1 MENAHSQSHWQFCQL
16 ALALAHNIRNYIRV
30 RVSEEASKPVKR
42 LLDPIERISEI
53 LFGLVMVLTITCSFS
68 VGGGGRTE
76 VHQMLIG
83 ALGCNVAWG
92 AIDAVLYWLAC
103 FHAHGQKI
111 IALRAARDP
120 ESPERAYSVI
130 AEALPPLVASVTTLA
145 EFEVIRQK
153 LQNLPEPP
161 NRPRLTK
168 EEWLGGLGV
177 FLLVVVATLPVVLP
191 FVFIHDP
198 GHALRISNVIAV
210 LLLFLTG
217 YVYGYHSGHR
227 PVRSGLIMTVIGG
240 AMIGTTIALG
250 G

>member
-1 MENAHSQSHWQFCQL
+1 
-16 ALALAHNIRNYIRV
+16 
-30 RVSEEASKPVKR
+30 VSREASKPIKR
-42 LLDPIERISEI
+42 FLGPMERISEI
-53 LFGLVMVLTITCSFS
+53 LFGLVMVLTVTCSFS

-92 AIDAVLYWLAC
+92 VIDAVLYWLAC

-111 IALRAARDP
+111 MALRAAREAENPD
-120 ESPERAYSVI
+120 EAYRVI
-130 AEALPPLVASVTTLA
+130 ADALPPVLASVTTPA
-145 EFEVIRQK
+145 EFEAIRRK
-153 LQNLPEPP
+153 LQQLPEPP
-161 NRPRLTK
+161 QRPLLTK
-168 EEWLGGLGV
+168 DEWLAGLGV

-191 FVFIHDP
+191 FLFVHDP
-198 GHALRISNVIAV
+198 TRALRISNGIAI

-227 PVRSGLIMTVIGG
+227 PLRSGLIVIVIGA
-240 AMIGTTIALG
+240 AMVGMTIALG